1 MGGRSPRVDDAL
13 WNPLMVE
20 VLDLFAQHEI
30 LEQGRAAAAGLQRVL
45 VVADRHAVVRRKA
58 RVRRRGGL
66 MKFTALTG
74 AGVCYG
80 RLGHGVSFSRVCL

>member
-1 MGGRSPRVDDAL
+1 MGGRSSRVDDAL
-13 WNPLMVE
+13 GNALMVE

-45 VVADRHAVVRRKA
+45 VVADRHAVVGRKA

-66 MKFTALTG
+66 VEFAAFTGL
-74 AGVCYG
+74 GVCRG
-80 RLGHGVSFSRVCL
+80 WIGHGVSFS